1 MKPLKICYTESSMEN
16 GIEENNNQQTVF
28 PQNPLPQNNVP
39 INQKGN
45 FLLILGI
52 VVLVLIVGVI
62 AYFLGAKNNQTNQ
75 YSTSKKENQ
84 QLSPTNKT
92 EQKTITATPKLAA
105 FMKKGDIWLKD
116 FASNKELKVSK
127 TSIVESPHLS
137 SDGKY
142 VAYFSIIHATG
153 GFPRGNLY
161 LTDAQGSNE
170 SSLGLTNGFA
180 SRLTWSKDAN
190 YLGYILFPD
199 GQASKAVLYD
209 AGLNKKI
216 TETEVNSLRKDSS
229 NIPVL
234 TIDKSYNVDLNCNKL
249 DTKYLSFCKEYE
261 QVLNSDAKPYSGGYK
276 TEQYSKSQ
284 YTKAN
289 YKLTRSEHLD
299 NGLVVLEYYT
309 GEPQNPESKWGE
321 GGGSFVPGYDEGVT
335 ETYTVLMDESTG
347 KIITEIPL
355 AIDTNFIF

>member
-1 MKPLKICYTESSMEN
+1 MEN
-16 GIEENNNQQTVF
+16 GIEENNNQQTGS
-28 PQNPLPQNNVP
+28 PQNPLPNNNVP

-52 VVLVLIVGVI
+52 VILVLIVGAV
-62 AYFLGAKNNQTNQ
+62 AYFFGTKNNRSYQPSAT
-75 YSTSKKENQ
+75 KPENQ
-84 QLSPTNKT
+84 QPSPTAKT
-92 EQKTITATPKLAA
+92 EQRIIDSTPKLAA
-105 FMKKGDIWLKD
+105 FMRKGEIWLKD

-127 TSIVESPHLS
+127 TSIVESPRLS

-170 SSLGLTNGFA
+170 SLLGLTNEFA
-180 SRLTWSKDAN
+180 SRITWAKNAN
-190 YLGYILFPD
+190 YVGYILFPD
-199 GQASKAVLYD
+199 GQASRAVLYD
-209 AGLNKKI
+209 TGFNKKI
-216 TETEVNSLRKDSS
+216 AEVEVSSLRKDNS

-234 TIDKSYNVDLNCNKL
+234 TIDKSYNVDLNCNRL
-249 DTKYLSFCKEYE
+249 DAKYLSFCKEYE

-284 YTKAN
+284 YTKTN

-299 NGLVVLEYYT
+299 NGLVILEYYT

-335 ETYTVLMDESTG
+335 ETYTILLDETTG
-347 KIITEIPL
+347 KVVTEIPL

>member
-1 MKPLKICYTESSMEN
+1 MEN
-16 GIEENNNQQTVF
+16 GIEENNNQQTAS
-28 PQNPLPQNNVP
+28 PQNPLPQNNP
-39 INQKGN
+39 IANQKGN

-52 VVLVLIVGVI
+52 VVLVLIIGAV
-62 AYFLGAKNNQTNQ
+62 AYFLGTKNNQSYQ
-75 YSTSKKENQ
+75 SSTAKLESQ
-84 QLSPTNKT
+84 QTSPTAKT
-92 EQKTITATPKLAA
+92 EQKIVNSTPKLTA
-105 FMKKGDIWLKD
+105 FMRKGEIWLKD

-127 TSIVESPHLS
+127 TSIVESPRLS

-161 LTDAQGSNE
+161 LTNAQGSNE
-170 SSLGLTNGFA
+170 SLLGLTNEFA
-180 SRLTWSKDAN
+180 SRVTWSKDAN

-216 TETEVNSLRKDSS
+216 AEVEVSSLRNDSS

-234 TIDKSYNVDLNCNKL
+234 TTDKSYNVNLNCSQLN
-249 DTKYLSFCKEYE
+249 TNYLSFCKEYE

-284 YTKAN
+284 YTKTN

-309 GEPQNPESKWGE
+309 GLPQNPESKWGE

-335 ETYTVLMDESTG
+335 ETYTILLDETTG
-347 KIITEIPL
+347 KVVTEIPL

>member
-1 MKPLKICYTESSMEN
+1 MAIDNSNKIDPPAQVS
-16 GIEENNNQQTVF
+16 
-28 PQNPLPQNNVP
+28 PQNSIPQNNPP
-39 INQKGN
+39 IKQKGN

-52 VVLVLIVGVI
+52 VVLVLIIGAV
-62 AYFLGAKNNQTNQ
+62 AYFLGTKNNQSYQ
-75 YSTSKKENQ
+75 SSTTKLESQ
-84 QLSPTNKT
+84 QPSPTAKA
-92 EQKTITATPKLAA
+92 EQKMVEATPKLAA
-105 FMKKGDIWLKD
+105 FMRKGEIWLKD

-137 SDGKY
+137 LDGRY

-153 GFPRGNLY
+153 GFPRGNFY
-161 LTDAQGSNE
+161 LTNAQGSNE
-170 SSLGLTNGFA
+170 SLLGLTNEFA
-180 SRLTWSKDAN
+180 SRITWSKDAN

-261 QVLNSDAKPYSGGYK
+261 QVLNNDVKPYSGGYK

-299 NGLVVLEYYT
+299 NGLVVLEYYI

-335 ETYTVLMDESTG
+335 ETYTVLIDGSTG
-347 KIITEIPL
+347 KVITEIPL
-355 AIDTNFIF
+355 AIDTNFTF